1 MKKLLLFFGALIL
14 LSFFACDKADK
25 TDLHFI
31 EYNLKNETDYYVQTN
46 TSFLTSAGF
55 YSPSYSGYRGLD
67 INYYDKEDMMLVSN
81 VLFIFGDQTVMIP
94 QPAEYDTY
102 THKIDTIYPKQTI
115 KIRIPIWDNHYR
127 ELPPYDSIEN
137 VCLLNPN
144 NISRDSVLAHPNK
157 YTIYTG
163 KGYYCNS
170 IDNSRIA
177 NKIDIRF
184 IGKFCTGEF
193 RYFINHYGRLDSAL
207 ILYPTEKQDLEKTIT
222 ETVDPDYSKNI
233 IFK

>member
-1 MKKLLLFFGALIL
+1 M
-14 LSFFACDKADK
+14 
-25 TDLHFI
+25 
-31 EYNLKNETDYYVQTN
+31 Q
-46 TSFLTSAGF
+46 
-55 YSPSYSGYRGLD
+55 
-67 INYYDKEDMMLVSN
+67 LVSN

-115 KIRIPIWDNHYR
+115 KIKIPIWDNHYR

-184 IGKFCTGEF
+184 IGKFCTGEYNNNKLVLNQTDKPNF
-193 RYFINHYGRLDSAL
+193 
-207 ILYPTEKQDLEKTIT
+207 EKTIT
-222 ETVDPDYSKNI
+222 ETVDADYSKNI

>member
-1 MKKLLLFFGALIL
+1 MKKLLLFFGASIL

-31 EYNLKNETDYYVQTN
+31 EYNLKNETDYYVQVN

-67 INYYDKEDMMLVSN
+67 INYYDKEF
-81 VLFIFGDQTVMIP
+81 FINDSVICGDGLQAVFIP
-94 QPAEYDTY
+94 QPLEYDTY
-102 THKIDTIYPKQTI
+102 SQKIDTIYPKKTVTI
-115 KIRIPIWDNHYR
+115 KIPIWDNHYR
-127 ELPPYDSIEN
+127 ELPPYDSLEN
-137 VCLLNPN
+137 VTV
-144 NISRDSVLAHPNK
+144 IEKQYNK
-157 YTIYTG
+157 VVYSG

-184 IGKFCTGEF
+184 IGKFCTGEYNNNKLVLNQTDKPNF
-193 RYFINHYGRLDSAL
+193 
-207 ILYPTEKQDLEKTIT
+207 EKTIT
-222 ETVDPDYSKNI
+222 ETLDADYSKNI